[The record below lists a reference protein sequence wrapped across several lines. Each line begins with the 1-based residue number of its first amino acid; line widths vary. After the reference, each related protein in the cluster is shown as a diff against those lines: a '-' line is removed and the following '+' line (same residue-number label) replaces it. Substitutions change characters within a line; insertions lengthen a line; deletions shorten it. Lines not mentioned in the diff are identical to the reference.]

1 MRNVHEI
8 FVGYIDGNR
17 ASAKHNQRRDNNIKM
32 DLKEMML
39 GLCDFRQNS
48 GHKAFY
54 KISGVS

>member
-17 ASAKHNQRRDNNIKM
+17 ASAKHKQRRDNNIKV
-32 DLKEMML
+32 DLKERVL
-39 GLCDFRQNS
+39 GLCEVRQNS

-54 KISGVS
+54 KIRGDS